1 MKWLEYKKNSLCVDA
16 SCVGNP
22 GVMEYRIFDISQNK
36 IIRESEKFKEWTNNL
51 GEFLA
56 LVEAIKMLQWGNPA
70 IAGQVVTLLQWNN
83 YSCIYSDSQTAIAW
97 VKSKKIKTTLKYSTN
112 TKKLLEKIEEAK
124 VWLKT
129 HEINIPIIKW
139 ETEIWGE
146 IPADYGRKN

>member
-1 MKWLEYKKNSLCVDA
+1 MSIEYNKNSLCVDA
-16 SCVGNP
+16 SCIGNP

-36 IIRESEKFKEWTNNL
+36 VIWESEQYPKGTNNL

-56 LVEAIKMLQWGNPA
+56 LVEALKLPN
-70 IAGQVVTLLQWNN
+70 LKK
-83 YSCIYSDSQTAIAW
+83 YDCIYSDSQTAIAR
-97 VKSKKIKTTLKYSTN
+97 VKTKKIKTTLKYSPQ

-129 HEINIPIIKW
+129 HELNITILKW

-146 IPADYGRKN
+146 IPADYGRKG